1 MAELDET
8 QMRQVADI
16 VSQAIGKV
24 TEKFSEVLTG
34 MMQQRNAASTNQDGQ
49 QQEDER
55 AKVRER
61 LAKSISDRMPEMN
74 GIDLEGCSEPV
85 LQYVAKAADLG
96 GKQIFA
102 SK

>member
-34 MMQQRNAASTNQDGQ
+34 MMQQRNATNANQDGQ
-49 QQEDER
+49 QQADER

-61 LAKSISDRMPEMN
+61 LAKSISDRMPEMC
-74 GIDLEGCSEPV
+74 GVDLEGCSEPV

-96 GKQIFA
+96 GKLPFCE
-102 SK
+102 